1 MQCELFECSGKHKY
15 ARFSRPHSHSW
26 ARSSPRSD
34 YRKICELPDIE
45 YVMPVFLGKFV
56 CPGSGRS
63 SALRY
68 RRAKHSS
75 RAGFLR
81 FGYGLAANLP
91 DHGAREFPIPRERVR
106 RNEHSEFRKSPDKY
120 LAAELWGYH
129 RHRQRT
135 AVLERGGKSQRAT
148 HVVVCGKSN
157 FLNPRLAC
165 CSRLAGRNTSRTSA
179 MLSKTLAIVVL
190 AGALPH
196 PVVLDRSVTL
206 FTRPEEGEPIQ
217 KAAEDLAADFQVV
230 LGRPKIIHRAED
242 SGPIT
247 IFIGES
253 SSVPS
258 EIRPSCLTAPES
270 FSISLRAS
278 HRGHCAF
285 RRRHAGH
292 NLCRVPISR

>member
-1 MQCELFECSGKHKY
+1 
-15 ARFSRPHSHSW
+15 
-26 ARSSPRSD
+26 
-34 YRKICELPDIE
+34 
-45 YVMPVFLGKFV
+45 
-56 CPGSGRS
+56 
-63 SALRY
+63 
-68 RRAKHSS
+68 
-75 RAGFLR
+75 
-81 FGYGLAANLP
+81 
-91 DHGAREFPIPRERVR
+91 
-106 RNEHSEFRKSPDKY
+106 
-120 LAAELWGYH
+120 
-129 RHRQRT
+129 
-135 AVLERGGKSQRAT
+135 
-148 HVVVCGKSN
+148 
-157 FLNPRLAC
+157 
-165 CSRLAGRNTSRTSA
+165 

-270 FSISLRAS
+270 FSISLREWKSNPRLPTEVIVLSGADMWGTIYAVYQFLDDPET
-278 HRGHCAF
+278 HI
-285 RRRHAGH
+285 
-292 NLCRVPISR
+292 VPPVLWDGWEAYYHIMRYEGDRSVDVN